1 MTETI
6 RAVLDTNIFFSATIS
21 RNPSSPTREV
31 IERWKRGEF
40 ALVMCA
46 QIAEEVAEKLEERD
60 ISPDT
65 IESLVETFARFA
77 EWVEV
82 PSEKIESLLS
92 DSDDNVVVACA
103 VLGNA
108 QYLVTYDPH
117 FNTLGGEFRGIKIV
131 KAIPFLEAL
140 RNRENKE

>member
-1 MTETI
+1 MTKPI

-21 RNPSSPTREV
+21 RNSASPTREV
-31 IERWKRGEF
+31 IDRWKRGEF

-46 QIAEEVAEKLEERD
+46 QIAEEVAEKLEEREID
-60 ISPDT
+60 PDS
-65 IESLVETFARFA
+65 IESLIETFARFA

-82 PSEKIESLLS
+82 PAEKIELLLS

-108 QYLVTYDPH
+108 QYIVTYDPH
-117 FNTLGGEFRGIKIV
+117 FNMLGGEYHGIKIV
-131 KAIPFLEAL
+131 KAIPFLEVL
-140 RNRENKE
+140 RKQKDE